1 MPYVRTEGAHCP
13 NWHNK
18 PESDAHIHAQD
29 GDESPAGDTDATEV
43 SFMMEH
49 MENKISHSSAK
60 EANQLLIK
68 STKETAKTNNGAAYH
83 LSDFLGFN
91 SYQNSVS

>member
-1 MPYVRTEGAHCP
+1 
-13 NWHNK
+13 
-18 PESDAHIHAQD
+18 
-29 GDESPAGDTDATEV
+29 
-43 SFMMEH
+43 MMEH

-91 SYQNSVS
+91 SYQNSVSEARELFNLANVDIPNTWVLLDSQSTVHLM